1 MKTISV
7 LSQKGGAGKTTLAVH
22 LAAEAASRGQ
32 RVLIIDMDP
41 QGSAIAWAGF
51 RGDLA
56 PDVDAGHHKT
66 LPKEVERAAA
76 DGYDLIVI
84 DTAPH
89 ADGGALAA
97 ARVSDLVLVPCRPAT
112 FDLIAIAP
120 TLDICNLA
128 RKPRLAVVNAAPVRS
143 RVVEEAAAALVAAG
157 VEVSSVTVRQRVA
170 FQHCLSDGRVASEF
184 EPGGTAA
191 EEIGALLDDLN
202 ARMRVVTETI

>member
-1 MKTISV
+1 MKTIAV

-51 RGDLA
+51 RGDRA

-66 LPKEVERAAA
+66 LSKEVERAVV
-76 DGYDLIVI
+76 DGYDLVVI

-120 TLDICNLA
+120 TIDICNLA

-157 VEVSSVTVRQRVA
+157 MDVSLVTVRQRVA
-170 FQHCLSDGRVASEF
+170 FQHCLSDGRVAAEF

-202 ARMRVVTETI
+202 ARMRVVTASV